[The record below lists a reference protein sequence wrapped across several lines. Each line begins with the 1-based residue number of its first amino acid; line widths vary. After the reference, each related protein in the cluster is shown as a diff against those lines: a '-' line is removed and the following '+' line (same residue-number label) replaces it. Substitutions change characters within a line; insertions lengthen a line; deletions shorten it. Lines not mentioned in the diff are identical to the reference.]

1 MKGTLKPVDYE
12 CHKLDEKQIR
22 WGNSAQWA
30 RNKMVNTDGRMKK
43 GSPRGIWEIS
53 DEGREWLEKQ

>member
-12 CHKLDEKQIR
+12 CHKSDEKQIR
-22 WGNSAQWA
+22 WRNSAQWA

-53 DEGREWLEKQ
+53 DKGRKWLEKH